1 MSNKKYLKELLQ
13 VTSVSGFESQASELV
28 KKKFNETFGNA
39 EVDDF
44 FNVTSIYG
52 NGSPVIYMSAHIDEI
67 GLMVTSVEESGFLGF
82 CSVGGVDPRV
92 LMAQEVNITTENGEV
107 LYGIIGAKPPHVLSP
122 EDVKKAPKMSD
133 LFIDTGFSPE
143 VVKEKVNVG
152 DMITFIAPPIE
163 LLNKK
168 IASKSLDD
176 RMGTVILL
184 EAYKYIKKK
193 SFNGKAVFC
202 ASTQEEIG
210 AKGAKVSA
218 FRENPDIAIAIDVTH
233 AKTPDSKDCESFPM
247 DKVCIALTP
256 YCSREIV
263 ELFKKASENTNVE
276 IELDVGGRWTG
287 TDGDELQT
295 IRGGVSMG
303 VLEVPL
309 KYMHT
314 TVETISYKTVKKAGK
329 LLGEFLILA
338 GGAQ

>member
-1 MSNKKYLKELLQ
+1 MSNKKYLKKLLQ
-13 VTSVSGFESQASELV
+13 ATSASGFESEAAEIVQT
-28 KKKFNETFGNA
+28 KFKDTFGNA
-39 EVDDF
+39 EIDEF
-44 FNVTSIYG
+44 FNVTSVYG
-52 NGSPVIYMSAHIDEI
+52 EGSPVIYMSAHIDEI
-67 GLMVTSVEESGFLGF
+67 GLMVHSVEDDGFLGF
-82 CSVGGVDPRV
+82 CSIGGVDPRV
-92 LMAQEVNITTENGEV
+92 LMAQEVQILTESGER

-133 LFIDTGFSPE
+133 LFIDTGLKAE
-143 VVKEKVNVG
+143 DVKEKVNVG
-152 DMITFIAPPIE
+152 DMVTFIAPPID

-176 RMGTVILL
+176 RMGSVILL

-193 SFNGKAVFC
+193 DFKGKAVFC
-202 ASTQEEIG
+202 SSTQEEVG

-233 AKTPDSKDCESFPM
+233 GKTPDSKDCESFDM
-247 DKVCIALTP
+247 DKVCIGLGP
-256 YCSREIV
+256 FCDRNIV
-263 ELFKKASENTNVE
+263 ELFKKASKKCKVE
-276 IELDVGGRWTG
+276 IELDVSGRWTG

-295 IRGGVSMG
+295 VRSGVSMG

-314 TVETISYKTVKKAGK
+314 TVETLSYKTVKKAGK
-329 LLGEFLILA
+329 LLGEFLLMA